1 MMVTNGVIGRPSV
14 PAVDSG
20 WRGVVAACLRRV
32 GLALATGY
40 ILLFFA
46 ERMFWSHW
54 RPEDDAGSFLATWL
68 VYSIGA
74 EICLLTIRTYRVR
87 DIWAMFLVG
96 ALLGW
101 LVEGVF
107 TMTFFG
113 ADGIPFPFTIAWTG
127 LSWHALIVVVIGWYG
142 MYGALRRSFRHTAL
156 MSAGL
161 GLFWGGWSI
170 FWDTQSPPGTLVA
183 FVTHAF
189 STTFALILAY
199 TALPALQVSRLRPS
213 RIERVCLAV
222 LVLLFFFGVTVA
234 QFNWIALVTLPPL
247 FAVIFLALRR
257 NASME
262 TRPDFLALIGQGFP
276 LSRTAAIFLMPA
288 IACAIHEGC
297 RIAELSAQTN
307 LLVFAVTLPAG
318 AIAFVVSAVKVLRRP
333 RGGASFAI
341 Q

>member
-1 MMVTNGVIGRPSV
+1 MNGVTGRPSV

-20 WRGVVAACLRRV
+20 WSGVVAVCLRRV

-74 EICLLTIRTYRVR
+74 EICLLTIRIFRVR

-113 ADGIPFPFTIAWTG
+113 AGGIPFPFTIAWTG
-127 LSWHALIVVVIGWYG
+127 LSWHALIVVVIGWYA
-142 MYGALRRSFRHTAL
+142 MHDALRRSFWQTAL
-156 MSAGL
+156 MSTGL

-170 FWDTQSPPGTLVA
+170 FWDTQAPAGTLVA

-189 STTFALILAY
+189 VATAALILAFA
-199 TALPALQVSRLRPS
+199 ALPALQVARIRPS
-213 RIERVCLAV
+213 RIERICLAG
-222 LVLLFFFGVTVA
+222 LVLLYFFGVTVA

-262 TRPDFLALIGQGFP
+262 TRPDFLDIVGQGFP
-276 LSRTAAIFLMPA
+276 LSRTMAIFLMPA

-307 LLVFAVTLPAG
+307 LVVFAVTLPAG
-318 AIAFVVSAVKVLRRP
+318 AIGFVVSAVKVFRRSP
-333 RGGASFAI
+333 GATSFAI
-341 Q
+341 R

>member
-1 MMVTNGVIGRPSV
+1 M
-14 PAVDSG
+14 PAVGSG
-20 WRGVVAACLRRV
+20 WRGVTAACLQRI

-40 ILLFFA
+40 ILQFFA
-46 ERMFWSHW
+46 ERVFWSHW
-54 RPEDDAGSFLATWL
+54 RPEDDVSSFLATWL
-68 VYSIGA
+68 VYSIGG
-74 EICLLTIRTYRVR
+74 EICLLAIRTFRVR

-113 ADGIPFPFTIAWTG
+113 AGGIPFPITIAWTG

-142 MYGALRRSFRHTAL
+142 MHDALRQSFRQTAL
-156 MSAGL
+156 MSIGL

-170 FWDTQSPPGTLVA
+170 FWDTEAPPGTPVA

-189 STTFALILAY
+189 VATGALVLAY
-199 TALPALQVSRLRPS
+199 IALPALQVARIRPS
-213 RIERVCLAV
+213 RIEHVCLAG
-222 LVLLFFFGVTVA
+222 LVLLFFFGVTVV

-247 FAVIFLALRR
+247 FAVIFMALRR
-257 NASME
+257 NARIE
-262 TRPDFLALIGQGFP
+262 TRPDFLTVVGWGFP
-276 LSRTAAIFLMPA
+276 LSRTIAIFLMPA
-288 IACAIHEGC
+288 LACAIHEGC

-318 AIAFVVSAVKVLRRP
+318 AVGFVVSVVKVFRRP
-333 RGGASFAI
+333 PGAASFAI
-341 Q
+341 R